1 MGLPWPYELMM
12 CKLVNTL
19 LYNQVVPHIN
29 NLKRI
34 IFQL

>member
-12 CKLVNTL
+12 CKLANIPL
-19 LYNQVVPHIN
+19 NNQIVPHIN
-29 NLKRI
+29 NLKGI